1 MLRPPLRA
9 SLSAA
14 LPRRARPPRAARSPW
29 ARAARALLAIAFAC
43 SLLGAS
49 CGQSALAILPGVLN
63 DPGNLSL
70 RRALL
75 KFGTGTMC
83 AELLRRSV
91 PLRLQDDDPAMGRF
105 FPATC
110 FAQETPTG
118 GTFVQFTGTG
128 YAWTNA
134 TKRLTFDAS
143 ASVEYEQDF
152 LMDGSTLYVYF
163 RHKATSG
170 VTFNLKVVEAPASA
184 SMLGLPVNVNAQSL
198 AAQLGPGLVR
208 AALARGFTVIRDED
222 GTAAF
227 GLGIVEKGQRPLAP
241 YKTTDSGRLLLAND
255 RTEVHQGQ
263 RDYAGP
269 FEVSGDGR
277 ALTLTVSVD
286 GAPGAD
292 VLLVP
297 VSIGQAWR
305 DTYLTQIATT
315 PPPAPARVDEPVVQ
329 GLIWR
334 RTVAL
339 PRGAYYVVLDNTATA
354 GRTSLP
360 VNPNDDRAAMI
371 SFAVEEGDAP

>member
-1 MLRPPLRA
+1 MSRPI
-9 SLSAA
+9 S
-14 LPRRARPPRAARSPW
+14 
-29 ARAARALLAIAFAC
+29 RALRHLFAIALALSFI
-43 SLLGAS
+43 GAS
-49 CGQSALAILPGVLN
+49 CGQAALAIMPGVLN
-63 DPGNLSL
+63 DPGNLTL

-75 KFGTGTMC
+75 KFGTSTMC

-91 PLRLQDDDPAMGRF
+91 ALRTQDDDPAMGRF
-105 FPATC
+105 FPAAC
-110 FAQETPTG
+110 FAQEMPNG
-118 GTFVQFTGTG
+118 NMFVQFSGVG

-163 RHKATSG
+163 RHKATSS
-170 VTFNLKVVEAPASA
+170 VTFNVKVVEAPASA
-184 SMLGLPVNVNAQSL
+184 SMLGLPVNVNAQTL
-198 AAQLGPGLVR
+198 ASQLGPQLLR
-208 AALARGFTVIRDED
+208 AALSRGFTVIREND
-222 GTAAF
+222 GAAAF

-263 RDYAGP
+263 RDFAGP
-269 FEVSGDGR
+269 FEVTGDGR
-277 ALTLTVSVD
+277 ALSLTVSVD

-297 VSIGQAWR
+297 VSIGQSWR
-305 DTYLTQIATT
+305 DTYIAQAATT
-315 PPPAPARVDEPVVQ
+315 PPPSPARVDEPVMQ
-329 GLIWR
+329 GVIWR

-339 PRGAYYVVLDNTATA
+339 PKGAYYVVLDNTATA

-360 VNPNDDRAAMI
+360 INPNDDRAAMI
-371 SFAVEEGDAP
+371 SFAVEEGGAP